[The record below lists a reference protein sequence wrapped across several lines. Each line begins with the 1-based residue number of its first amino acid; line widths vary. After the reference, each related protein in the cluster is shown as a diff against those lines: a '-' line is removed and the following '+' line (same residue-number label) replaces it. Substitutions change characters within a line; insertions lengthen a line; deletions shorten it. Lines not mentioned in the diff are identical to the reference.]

1 MDWIAKMPEDEQV
14 INIFMELCALGIF
27 QPLSSNILEFFKA
40 LPEEA
45 KKRGI
50 TFSTPSEI
58 CSKTKSA
65 GSLSVPYPIS
75 WVDEERDTSAW
86 LGNIMQREAFEKLY
100 SIADRVRICDNR
112 QIKQDWNYLQATNNF
127 RFMNTK
133 PSAEGGYRGIYE
145 TPEDAFINYMNI
157 LGDFMTRV
165 NDLYPDIDNEELSS
179 LLTSIRNQEEE
190 LDMKDKEIVKLHAII
205 DKLTRESG
213 KSSKKTTRTANA
225 DEKPAKNAKSKATT
239 KKKTATPPE
248 KK

>member
-1 MDWIAKMPEDEQV
+1 M
-14 INIFMELCALGIF
+14 
-27 QPLSSNILEFFKA
+27 
-40 LPEEA
+40 PEEA

-100 SIADRVRICDNR
+100 SIADRVRICNNR

-190 LDMKDKEIVKLHAII
+190 LEMKDKEIVKLHAII

-213 KSSKKTTRTANA
+213 KSSKKTTRTAKA

>member
-1 MDWIAKMPEDEQV
+1 
-14 INIFMELCALGIF
+14 
-27 QPLSSNILEFFKA
+27 
-40 LPEEA
+40 
-45 KKRGI
+45 
-50 TFSTPSEI
+50 
-58 CSKTKSA
+58 
-65 GSLSVPYPIS
+65 
-75 WVDEERDTSAW
+75 
-86 LGNIMQREAFEKLY
+86 
-100 SIADRVRICDNR
+100 
-112 QIKQDWNYLQATNNF
+112 
-127 RFMNTK
+127 MNTK

-190 LDMKDKEIVKLHAII
+190 LEMKDKEIVKLHAII

-213 KSSKKTTRTANA
+213 KSSKKTTRTAKA
-225 DEKPAKNAKSKATT
+225 DEKPTKNAKSKATT

>member
-1 MDWIAKMPEDEQV
+1 
-14 INIFMELCALGIF
+14 
-27 QPLSSNILEFFKA
+27 
-40 LPEEA
+40 
-45 KKRGI
+45 
-50 TFSTPSEI
+50 
-58 CSKTKSA
+58 
-65 GSLSVPYPIS
+65 
-75 WVDEERDTSAW
+75 
-86 LGNIMQREAFEKLY
+86 MQREAFEKLY

-190 LDMKDKEIVKLHAII
+190 LEMKDKEIVKLHAII

-213 KSSKKTTRTANA
+213 KTVKKTSKTKAE
-225 DEKPAKNAKSKATT
+225 EKPAKQAKG
-239 KKKTATPPE
+239 KTATGKTKTSTKTE
-248 KK
+248 NK